1 MSHETTTT
9 SPKKMAIRMAKIWK
23 AGMGDAYPI
32 DVRTLALEIAKAR
45 RERINILANEN
56 LPNKFEGVITLDDKT
71 DSWIILVKKNPNN
84 LGRYNFSLAHE
95 FGHYLLH
102 REKLSTIECS
112 FESIYSPEASLR
124 EKQANEFAST
134 LLMPADDFRKQI
146 EHTELSIDTLRVL
159 ANRYSVSFTAAGI
172 RFTQLTNSRCGV
184 VCIRDGFVLWSS
196 LSQRALKL
204 RKLLFKGYE
213 LPQDFYDQ
221 VLSAS
226 EVTFSVPE
234 TYEIDGLPP
243 FQFEAKKISATGDI
257 MLFIEFE
264 DDYTEL
270 EDPTEE
276 TDWGNPDNI
285 HF

>member
-9 SPKKMAIRMAKIWK
+9 SPKKKAIDMAKIWK
-23 AGMGDAYPI
+23 AGMGDTYPI
-32 DVRTLALEIAKAR
+32 DVQALALQIAKAR
-45 RERINILANEN
+45 RERIKILTIEN
-56 LPNKFEGVITLDDKT
+56 QLDKFEGMITLDNET
-71 DSWIILVKKNPNN
+71 GTWIILVKKNLNN

-124 EKQANEFAST
+124 EKQANEFASA

-172 RFTQLTNSRCGV
+172 RFTQLTNSSCGV

-204 RKLLFKGYE
+204 RKFLFKGYE

-221 VLSAS
+221 VISSS
-226 EVTFSVPE
+226 EVAFSEPE

-243 FQFEAKKISATGDI
+243 FQFEAKKISVTGDI

-264 DDYTEL
+264 DDYTDS

>member
-1 MSHETTTT
+1 MSHEVTTT
-9 SPKKMAIRMAKIWK
+9 SPQKMAINMVRIWK
-23 AGMGDAYPI
+23 AGKGDTYPI
-32 DVRTLALEIAKAR
+32 DVQTLALEIAKAR
-45 RERINILANEN
+45 RERIKILTIEN
-56 LPNKFEGVITLDDKT
+56 QLDKFEGMITLDNET
-71 DSWIILVKKNPNN
+71 GTWIILVKKHPNN

-102 REKLSTIECS
+102 RKKLSTIECA

-124 EKQANEFAST
+124 EKQANVFASA
-134 LLMPADDFRKQI
+134 LLMPPDDFRKQI
-146 EHTELSIDTLRVL
+146 EHTQLSIDTLRVL
-159 ANRYSVSFTAAGI
+159 ANRYSVSFTAAGL
-172 RFTQLTNSRCGV
+172 RFTQLTNSSCGV

-204 RKLLFKGYE
+204 RKLLSKGYE

-221 VLSAS
+221 IISAS
-226 EVTFSVPE
+226 GVTFSVPE
-234 TYEIDGLPP
+234 THKIEGLPP
-243 FQFEAKKISATGDI
+243 FQFEAKKISVTGDI

>member
-1 MSHETTTT
+1 M
-9 SPKKMAIRMAKIWK
+9 
-23 AGMGDAYPI
+23 
-32 DVRTLALEIAKAR
+32 
-45 RERINILANEN
+45 
-56 LPNKFEGVITLDDKT
+56 
-71 DSWIILVKKNPNN
+71 
-84 LGRYNFSLAHE
+84 
-95 FGHYLLH
+95 
-102 REKLSTIECS
+102 
-112 FESIYSPEASLR
+112 
-124 EKQANEFAST
+124 
-134 LLMPADDFRKQI
+134 
-146 EHTELSIDTLRVL
+146 
-159 ANRYSVSFTAAGI
+159 
-172 RFTQLTNSRCGV
+172 
-184 VCIRDGFVLWSS
+184 
-196 LSQRALKL
+196 
-204 RKLLFKGYE
+204 LFKGYE
-213 LPQDFYDQ
+213 LPQEFYDQ